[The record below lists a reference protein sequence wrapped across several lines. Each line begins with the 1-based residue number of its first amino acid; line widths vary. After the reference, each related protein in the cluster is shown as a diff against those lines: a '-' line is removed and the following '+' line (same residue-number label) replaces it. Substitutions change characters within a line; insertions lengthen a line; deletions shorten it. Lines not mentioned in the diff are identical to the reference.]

1 MQGHCSQLHL
11 ACEEKYTLHMIVAAA
26 SPCTVTSKQCIP
38 SENEIN
44 FSLETILKPL
54 QFSEDKHL
62 LHI

>member
-38 SENEIN
+38 SENETN
-44 FSLETILKPL
+44 FSIWKYSKI
-54 QFSEDKHL
+54 FS
-62 LHI
+62 ICRI